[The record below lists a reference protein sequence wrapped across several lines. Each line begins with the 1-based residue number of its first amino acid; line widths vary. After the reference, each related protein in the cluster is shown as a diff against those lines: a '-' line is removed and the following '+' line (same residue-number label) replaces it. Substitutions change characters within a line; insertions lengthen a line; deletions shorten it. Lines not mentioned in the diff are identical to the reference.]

1 MNSELI
7 DEWEKIVGPD
17 RIKIISNKF
26 FDSRLDLE
34 FPNLQTGS
42 YEHKKLSIRSELEN
56 NANMLIEFE
65 RNGFLT
71 HDEVTRMIEISIPNI
86 INNKMPE
93 ALFENV
99 SMMIDDEILKKIM
112 NKLNEIERKGLL
124 AHNEVSRI
132 IKELARN
139 VKDDTTKGALFKY
152 VCIMM
157 DDEEFKEEREDEK
170 FDVLIRY
177 IRWSLENLNNEKTML
192 E

>member
-17 RIKIISNKF
+17 RIKIISIKF

-34 FPNLQTGS
+34 FPNLQKGS

-71 HDEVTRMIEISIPNI
+71 QDEVSRMIEISTQNI
-86 INNKMPE
+86 IRNKIPE
-93 ALFENV
+93 AFFENV
-99 SMMIDDEILKKIM
+99 SMMIDDEILKKIK

-124 AHNEVSRI
+124 AHNEVSGI

-139 VKDDTTKGALFKY
+139 VEDHTTQGALFKY
-152 VCIMM
+152 ICIMM
-157 DDEEFKEEREDEK
+157 DDEFKEERENERLDML
-170 FDVLIRY
+170 VNYL
-177 IRWSLENLNNEKTML
+177 RWSLENLNNEKKML